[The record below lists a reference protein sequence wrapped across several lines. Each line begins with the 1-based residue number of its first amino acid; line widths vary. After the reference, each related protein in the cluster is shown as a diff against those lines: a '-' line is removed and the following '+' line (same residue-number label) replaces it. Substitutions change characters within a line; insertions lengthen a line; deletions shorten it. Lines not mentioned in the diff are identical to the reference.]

1 MYVSFCENVPSRK
14 LSMKGYLD
22 LSLYH
27 VYRITG
33 RKGKPDQRSIDYNKT
48 NIQSITIPNS
58 INPLPNFTKDW
69 LDYVHHAINTRHL
82 FLWTLITKSSNRLFW
97 LFISSPKHSWPH
109 PLNTRHLIHWTRIT
123 KRYNRLVYV
132 HHPLNS
138 HHQALQLIGLTMYLI
153 LELSSQNVTTD
164 CSVYITLWTPVTS
177 YPEHLSPTT
186 LHLYPIPS
194 LCTLVTIPLTI
205 GLIIPW
211 TLVTSYPDD

>member
-82 FLWTLITKSSNRLFW
+82 FL
-97 LFISSPKHSWPH
+97 
-109 PLNTRHLIHWTRIT
+109 
-123 KRYNRLVYV
+123 
-132 HHPLNS
+132 
-138 HHQALQLIGLTMYLI
+138 
-153 LELSSQNVTTD
+153 
-164 CSVYITLWTPVTS
+164 
-177 YPEHLSPTT
+177 
-186 LHLYPIPS
+186 
-194 LCTLVTIPLTI
+194 
-205 GLIIPW
+205 
-211 TLVTSYPDD
+211 